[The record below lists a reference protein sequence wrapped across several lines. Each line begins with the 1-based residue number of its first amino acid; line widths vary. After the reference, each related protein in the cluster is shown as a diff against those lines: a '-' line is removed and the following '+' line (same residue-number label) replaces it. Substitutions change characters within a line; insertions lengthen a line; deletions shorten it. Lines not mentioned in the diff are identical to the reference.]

1 MISTIITFGIAIV
14 FFFYIIHQVGGGKQ
28 TVVGEEAKEK
38 SRKKMIKFF
47 LGVPVVALVGFLF
60 AGDDF
65 FTLLAFSIICTLGGA
80 AFLWGA
86 LCYGIG
92 SVIYSVATSISGKD
106 GSDKN
111 GQVYFTDE
119 NTRNQLAL
127 VEYIQKALAQGVSL
141 ETIRQN
147 LESVGWKEADIN
159 AAIDR
164 LK

>member
-1 MISTIITFGIAIV
+1 
-14 FFFYIIHQVGGGKQ
+14 
-28 TVVGEEAKEK
+28 
-38 SRKKMIKFF
+38 
-47 LGVPVVALVGFLF
+47 LF

-65 FTLLAFSIICTLGGA
+65 FTLLIFSIICTLGGA

-106 GSDKN
+106 RSDKN
-111 GQVYFTDE
+111 GQVYLTDE

-147 LESVGWKEADIN
+147 LQNAGWKEADIN
-159 AAIDR
+159 SAVDR